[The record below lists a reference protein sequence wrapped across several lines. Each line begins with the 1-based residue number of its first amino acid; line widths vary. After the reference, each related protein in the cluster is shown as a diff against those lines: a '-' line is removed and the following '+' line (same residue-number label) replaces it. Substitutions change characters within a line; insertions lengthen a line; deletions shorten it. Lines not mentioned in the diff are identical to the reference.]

1 MSQGDERRIGAET
14 RERAAQ
20 KQTEISATHR
30 AGYRGWSALS
40 LANRPPFCAECAL
53 MNKLLLSLLMMIA
66 LTASGALAQGKIAL
80 QPNDSLRSVL
90 EQQVGKSVE
99 LRMKSGEKIAGKL
112 EKVTDKLAHI
122 SHLTEADFYDAAVEI
137 ESVAAVVVRVRSN

>member
-1 MSQGDERRIGAET
+1 
-14 RERAAQ
+14 
-20 KQTEISATHR
+20 
-30 AGYRGWSALS
+30 
-40 LANRPPFCAECAL
+40 
-53 MNKLLLSLLMMIA
+53 MNKFLLSLLMMIA
-66 LTASGALAQGKIAL
+66 LTAPGALAQGKIAL

-112 EKVTDKLAHI
+112 EKVTDNLVHI
-122 SHLTEADFYDAAVEI
+122 SHLTEADFYDAAVGI